1 MEFLSVGTDY
11 LSSDL
16 FQNIENTASSKPYG
30 GIWATPQNP
39 NFPNYNE
46 WADYLC
52 RNPHILYYKSDYPF
66 LLPAS
71 LLTLKENANIFN
83 ISSLEDLN
91 FLKQE
96 FPFNNWIDFE
106 KLSQYYD
113 GIYINLSKLKELSQK
128 DIEKLLT
135 FSVNTLIIF
144 NPNTIKHYK
153 SANISIEFTS
163 SIPEYKINIDTST
176 NYIEPPSIDI
186 TILIE
191 TIRRYISDNN
201 IENTQENYEL
211 IRRIFSEKIKET
223 LKYNHAP
230 KKELLLIRKVFN
242 QS

>member
-1 MEFLSVGTDY
+1 M
-11 LSSDL
+11 
-16 FQNIENTASSKPYG
+16 K
-30 GIWATPQNP
+30 
-39 NFPNYNE
+39 NY
-46 WADYLC
+46 
-52 RNPHILYYKSDYPF
+52 H
-66 LLPAS
+66 
-71 LLTLKENANIFN
+71 
-83 ISSLEDLN
+83 
-91 FLKQE
+91 
-96 FPFNNWIDFE
+96 
-106 KLSQYYD
+106 YD

-201 IENTQENYEL
+201 IENAKENYEL

>member
-16 FQNIENTASSKPYG
+16 FQSIENTASSKPYG

-39 NFPNYNE
+39 NFPYYNE
-46 WADYLC
+46 WIDYLC

-66 LLPAS
+66 LLPAT
-71 LLTLKENANIFN
+71 LITLKENANIFN
-83 ISSLEDLN
+83 ISSLENLN

-144 NPNTIKHYK
+144 NPNAIKHYK

-201 IENTQENYEL
+201 IKNTKENYEL
-211 IRRIFSEKIKET
+211 IRRIFNEKIKET